1 MRISDGSSDVCSS
14 DLPALA
20 EKHAERDYAIAF
32 SRIEN
37 HYFAN
42 NGFLAED
49 QLIRDAGRR
58 RGIPAV
64 IVQGRYDMAT
74 PPVTARDLHRA
85 RPEAEVVLIQDAG
98 HAVTEP
104 GILHRLNHAP
114 DRLQSGR
121 PQ

>member
-1 MRISDGSSDVCSS
+1 MEVRARVARAWSVWEGSTLTLLPD
-14 DLPALA
+14 PALA

-49 QLIRDAGRR
+49 QLIRDAGRL

-64 IVQGRYDMAT
+64 IVQGRYDMAP
-74 PPVTARDLHRA
+74 PPVTAIGRA
-85 RPEAEVVLIQDAG
+85 SCRERVCNSV
-98 HAVTEP
+98 
-104 GILHRLNHAP
+104 
-114 DRLQSGR
+114 
-121 PQ
+121 